1 VKQNVP
7 FHHKYS
13 DQNKALSGR
22 KLKALTALE
31 KDVDISELQAN
42 SKKHYKANKKR
53 AKKVKQE
60 YGD

>member
-1 VKQNVP
+1 
-7 FHHKYS
+7 
-13 DQNKALSGR
+13 
-22 KLKALTALE
+22 LKALTALE